1 MKLKLKQSIKDI
13 IIIIMNQ
20 YFILLTD
27 INNKGINFKGS
38 CLCLYFIVN
47 GDLIGRELGPGFV
60 IPQLFCNAGKKLSL
74 FAIGLA
80 VRGGRGAGGGGHLLV
95 QDCNTMSFFHVGSPR
110 G

>member
-1 MKLKLKQSIKDI
+1 MKLKFKQSIKDI
-13 IIIIMNQ
+13 IIIIIIIINQ

-80 VRGGRGAGGGGHLLV
+80 VRGGRGAGGGGGGGICWYKIV
-95 QDCNTMSFFHVGSPR
+95 TPCPFFT
-110 G
+110 